1 MIEPSRRIVAA
12 LGIVGVLAL
21 AVSGC
26 SSTTSGEPEPGSG
39 TAVTSG
45 QPGAGGQGGQGGKGG
60 KGGLFGRDG
69 EDGADGA
76 DGDAG

>member
-1 MIEPSRRIVAA
+1 MTDPYRRLAAA
-12 LGIVGVLAL
+12 LCGCGAAAL
-21 AVSGC
+21 LLSGC
-26 SSTTSGEPEPGSG
+26 SSTTSGKPESGSD

-45 QPGAGGQGGQGGKGG
+45 QPGQGGQGGKGGEGGKGG

-76 DGDAG
+76 DG